1 MYKKILSLGAILMMA
16 GSLYGK
22 VSLPPYFSD
31 NMIVQQNAT
40 LTVVGTSEAKGKV
53 QVKASWNNRTV
64 EGKIDANGK
73 FSVSL
78 PTPKAGGP
86 YTITVSD
93 GDAVT
98 FQNVLAGEVW
108 FCSGQSNMEMP
119 MKGWGKVKDFEKE
132 IANAKY
138 PKIRLLQSKRVTASL
153 PTDDLQLNDLDGKG
167 WAECSPKSVE
177 NFSSTA
183 YFFGRYLWNKLNV
196 PIGLIDSS
204 WGGTPAE
211 AWTSIGTLKNV
222 VDLEEFAAEVE
233 AAEGKKEALEAKHKK
248 DMAAWQIA
256 YDEADQGMENGKPRW
271 TSALQVGEGWN
282 SMELPSPWEWRGL
295 DNFDGIVWFQKAV
308 EIPADWAGKE
318 LTLKVGK
325 VDDLDVTYF
334 NGVKVGST
342 DGYWIERSYKVPA
355 KAVKKGLAIITVQ
368 VKDGSGLGG
377 ICGDASGLA
386 LCCGDQTISLAGNW
400 NYHVGVAH
408 TDLPKRPENPSSQ
421 NYTANLYNAMVYPYR
436 NFPIKGAIWYQ
447 GEANVEQWQQYTPLF
462 QGMIQD
468 WRKLWN
474 NNLPFYFVQI
484 ANFMQ
489 EYKVQPE
496 STWAHLRE
504 AQANALHLENTGMAV
519 TIDIGEAYDIH
530 PKNKQEVGARLGR
543 AALAQTYGIGKYELA
558 KMTDFNVA
566 DGKLTV
572 TFNQPV
578 HCKGKK
584 VEGFAIAGTDM
595 KFYPA
600 EAKIVDGKKVVVSS
614 DKVKMPIA
622 VRYAWADNPPCN
634 LYSNGDL
641 PVGPFRTDGYK

>member
-16 GSLYGK
+16 GSMYGK

-386 LCCGDQTISLAGNW
+386 LSCGDQTISLAGNW

-641 PVGPFRTDGYK
+641 PVGPFRTDSYK

>member
-1 MYKKILSLGAILMMA
+1 MNKKILSLGAILLMA
-16 GSLYGK
+16 GSMYGT

-40 LTVVGTSEAKGKV
+40 LTVVGTSDAKGKV

-86 YTITVSD
+86 FTITVSD

-138 PKIRLLQSKRVTASL
+138 PKIRLLQSKHVTASL

-233 AAEGKKEALEAKHKK
+233 EAEGKKEALEAKHKK

-256 YDEADQGMENGKPRW
+256 YDEADQGMENSKPRW

-295 DNFDGIVWFQKAV
+295 DNFDGIVWFQKAI
-308 EIPADWAGKE
+308 EIPAEWAGKE

-342 DGYWIERSYKVPA
+342 DGYWIERAYKVPA
-355 KAVKKGLAIITVQ
+355 KAVKKGLAVITVQ

-462 QGMIQD
+462 QSMIQD

-566 DGKLTV
+566 GGKLTV

-584 VEGFAIAGTDM
+584 VEGFAIAGPDM

-614 DKVKMPIA
+614 DKVKMPVA
-622 VRYAWADNPPCN
+622 VCYAWADNPPCN

-641 PVGPFRTDGYK
+641 PVGPFRTDSYK

>member
-16 GSLYGK
+16 GSVYGK

-40 LTVVGTSEAKGKV
+40 LTVVGTSDAKGKV

-386 LCCGDQTISLAGNW
+386 LSCGDQTISLAGNW

-578 HCKGKK
+578 HSKGKK

-641 PVGPFRTDGYK
+641 PVGPFRTDSYK

>member
-16 GSLYGK
+16 GSMYGK

-31 NMIVQQNAT
+31 NMIVQQNNT
-40 LTVVGTSEAKGKV
+40 LTVVGTSDAKGKV

-641 PVGPFRTDGYK
+641 PVGPFRTDSYK

>member
-1 MYKKILSLGAILMMA
+1 M
-16 GSLYGK
+16 YGK

-40 LTVVGTSEAKGKV
+40 LTVVGTSDAKGKV

-153 PTDDLQLNDLDGKG
+153 PSDDLQLNDLDGKG

-386 LCCGDQTISLAGNW
+386 LSCGDQTISLAGNW

-641 PVGPFRTDGYK
+641 PVGPFRTDSYK

>member
-16 GSLYGK
+16 GSMYGK

-40 LTVVGTSEAKGKV
+40 LTVVGTSDAKGKV

-386 LCCGDQTISLAGNW
+386 LSCGDQTISLAGNW

-641 PVGPFRTDGYK
+641 PVGPFRTDSYK